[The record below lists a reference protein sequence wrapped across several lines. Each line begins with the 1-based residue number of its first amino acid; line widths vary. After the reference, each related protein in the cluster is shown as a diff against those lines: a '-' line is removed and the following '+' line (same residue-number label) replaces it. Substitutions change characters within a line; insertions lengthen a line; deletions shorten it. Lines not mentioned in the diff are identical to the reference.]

1 MTLTLRV
8 LQAPEGVPE
17 IDVRRLEP
25 GAGPVSIGRGPDSD
39 WVLPD
44 PERHVSKLHCRIEA
58 GADGFYLVD
67 LSSNGVYFAE
77 DVRPVGRGNRRALD
91 AGDSFRIGD
100 YRIGVGREP
109 GSGGSGPTGFDAAQ
123 DGSATTLPLHEG
135 GISAILAGTS
145 EASEPRAARGLG
157 GPASDWLAA
166 VPAGAADAQV
176 VQPYGWQA
184 PPATTLTDLPE
195 AEEAF
200 SDFASRS
207 EHVPPIN
214 EALQLAP
221 PRTLL
226 PTDWHLGDA
235 AGPAPA
241 VAAPVP
247 AAPDWSEAC
256 AALIE
261 GTGLGG
267 LAAGPAPGDRA
278 ALVRAGQLLRRL
290 LDVLATVEAV
300 QRKTERD
307 LGLTPPDRQ
316 RSGEAAA
323 GAPAVGAPAVRDL
336 AARDLPVQ
344 DSAVRDLAVRDLA
357 GLVAELLTAGAED
370 AGDRLVVRLAGV
382 ARDARALG
390 LAVAETANTV
400 GAQILPDA
408 IEDAA
413 REGTRLAVGP
423 LLKAAAWERYAAL
436 HAALAGGE
444 GAAAADAVLA
454 PLRGSYARKT

>member
-1 MTLTLRV
+1 MTLTLRI
-8 LQAPEGVPE
+8 LQAPDGAPE
-17 IDVRRLEP
+17 IGARRLDP
-25 GAGPVSIGRGPDSD
+25 GAGPVSIGRGPDND

-67 LSSNGVYFAE
+67 LSSNGVYFAAE
-77 DVRPVGRGNRRALD
+77 GRPVGRGNRRALD

-109 GSGGSGPTGFDAAQ
+109 EPQ
-123 DGSATTLPLHEG
+123 DGPGPGSPHPG
-135 GISAILAGTS
+135 GVSAILAGTS
-145 EASEPRAARGLG
+145 DASEPRAARGLG
-157 GPASDWLAA
+157 GSADDWLAA
-166 VPAGAADAQV
+166 VPGGAADAQV
-176 VQPYGWQA
+176 VQPYGWRD

-195 AEEAF
+195 ADEPF
-200 SDFASRS
+200 SDFANRS
-207 EHVPPIN
+207 EHVAPID

-221 PRTLL
+221 ARTLL
-226 PTDWHLGDA
+226 PVDWHLGDA
-235 AGPAPA
+235 AEPIPAGGG
-241 VAAPVP
+241 AAR
-247 AAPDWSEAC
+247 PDWSGAC
-256 AALIE
+256 AALVE

-290 LDVLATVEAV
+290 VDVLATVEAV

-307 LGLTPPDRQ
+307 LGLVPPDR
-316 RSGEAAA
+316 
-323 GAPAVGAPAVRDL
+323 APAGGDVPG
-336 AARDLPVQ
+336 DLP
-344 DSAVRDLAVRDLA
+344 
-357 GLVAELLTAGAED
+357 GLVADLLTAGTED
-370 AGDRLVVRLAGV
+370 AGDRLVARLAGV

-390 LAVAETANTV
+390 LAVAETADTV

-423 LLKAAAWERYAAL
+423 LLKAAAWERYATL
-436 HAALAGGE
+436 HGTLAGGE

-454 PLRGSYARKT
+454 PLRASYARKI

>member
-17 IDVRRLEP
+17 IDARRLEP

-109 GSGGSGPTGFDAAQ
+109 GSGRGCPTGFDAAQ
-123 DGSATTLPLHEG
+123 DGSAPGLPLHEG

-221 PRTLL
+221 ARTLL

-235 AGPAPA
+235 AGPSPA
-241 VAAPVP
+241 VGAPVP

-316 RSGEAAA
+316 RSGGAAA
-323 GAPAVGAPAVRDL
+323 GAPAVEGL
-336 AARDLPVQ
+336 
-344 DSAVRDLAVRDLA
+344 AVRDLAVQDLA

-370 AGDRLVVRLAGV
+370 AGDRLVARLAGV

-390 LAVAETANTV
+390 LAVAETADTV

>member
-17 IDVRRLEP
+17 IDARRLEP

-109 GSGGSGPTGFDAAQ
+109 GSGEAGPTGSDAAQ
-123 DGSATTLPLHEG
+123 DGSASGLPLHEG

-184 PPATTLTDLPE
+184 PPATALTDLPG

-207 EHVPPIN
+207 EHLPPIN

-221 PRTLL
+221 ARTLL

-235 AGPAPA
+235 AGTGPA
-241 VAAPVP
+241 VGAPVP

-307 LGLTPPDRQ
+307 LGLTPPDRP
-316 RSGEAAA
+316 RSGGAAA
-323 GAPAVGAPAVRDL
+323 GDPAVRDL
-336 AARDLPVQ
+336 ATQ
-344 DSAVRDLAVRDLA
+344 DLATQDLA

-370 AGDRLVVRLAGV
+370 AGDRLVARLAGV

-390 LAVAETANTV
+390 LAVAETADAV